1 MFWMGPLDMGRQ
13 SRLPGIIAF
22 LFDFPNSKP
31 LEIVNPQALRTRWRE
46 SKPESRGAVCPVSSG
61 DVFENMKVTP
71 RQSGMI
77 LRSKP
82 NPLPMAIW
90 PGRVL
95 ISMTLTLINLE
106 MNGYPPVLAP
116 EETLKIRMIHMNCI
130 GEYTGLDIIPVAQA
144 LTNINAGTTVWR

>member
-1 MFWMGPLDMGRQ
+1 MFWMGPLDMGRN

-22 LFDFPNSKP
+22 LFDFPNNKP
-31 LEIVNPQALRTRWRE
+31 LEVVNPQELRTRWRE
-46 SKPESRGAVCPVSSG
+46 SKPDSRGAVCPVSSG

-71 RQSGMI
+71 RQTGMI

-95 ISMTLTLINLE
+95 ISMTLTLLNRK
-106 MNGYPPVLAP
+106 MNGYPP
-116 EETLKIRMIHMNCI
+116 RF
-130 GEYTGLDIIPVAQA
+130 
-144 LTNINAGTTVWR
+144 